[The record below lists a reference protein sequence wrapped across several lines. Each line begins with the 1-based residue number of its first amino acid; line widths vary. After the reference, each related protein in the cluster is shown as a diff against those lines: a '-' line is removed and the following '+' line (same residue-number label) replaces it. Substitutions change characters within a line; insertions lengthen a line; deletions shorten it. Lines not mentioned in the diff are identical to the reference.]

1 MLTPSEQR
9 KLRVEDYAPA
19 AQRRTKCR
27 IQVLSVWSLWLR
39 FISTRGCSPRPAV
52 PVLACARHVWAQVRC
67 SHACAHAYCTISSH
81 STDAAA

>member
-9 KLRVEDYAPA
+9 KLRVEDDAPA

-27 IQVLSVWSLWLR
+27 IQVLSLWSLWLR

-52 PVLACARHVWAQVRC
+52 LVLACARHVAQARC
-67 SHACAHAYCTISSH
+67 SHACAHAYCTLSSH